1 MPVPASADGTSAVAG
16 PQARAS
22 DHVRPPDPGALSS
35 QVALLALV
43 DLEPRSRGWGWLRFV
58 TGRLAVRGAPGLR
71 FVKVLGSGRGGGFG
85 TTPSA
90 TIQGLFCVFDD
101 AASADAFVSPTGPF
115 QAWRARAREC
125 FTVKLRAY
133 SVRGSWAGM
142 RPAIGAAAPGDG
154 PIAALTRAS
163 IRPTRARRF
172 WRMEPQAEL
181 ELEVAHG
188 CLLATGVGE
197 APYLRQATF
206 TLWDSVASMDAYAR
220 TGAHLAAIRASAQG
234 AFFSESMFVRFV
246 PEGAQG
252 SWRGRRLA

>member
-1 MPVPASADGTSAVAG
+1 VPSNADGSRAVAG
-16 PQARAS
+16 HEAPQPAHART
-22 DHVRPPDPGALSS
+22 PDPGVLSS

-43 DLEPRSRGWGWLRFV
+43 DLEPRSRGWGWMRFV
-58 TGRLAVRGAPGLR
+58 TGRMAVRGAPGLR
-71 FVKVLGSGRGGGFG
+71 FVKVLGSGRAGGFG

-115 QAWRARAREC
+115 QAWRVRAREC

-133 SVRGSWAGM
+133 SVRGSWSGM
-142 RPAIGAAAPGDG
+142 RPAIGATPPVDG

-163 IRPTRARRF
+163 IRPSRARRF

-181 ELEVAHG
+181 ELEASHG

-197 APYLRQATF
+197 APLLRQATF

>member
-1 MPVPASADGTSAVAG
+1 M
-16 PQARAS
+16 
-22 DHVRPPDPGALSS
+22 
-35 QVALLALV
+35 LALV

-58 TGRLAVRGAPGLR
+58 TGRMAVRGTPGLR

-85 TTPSA
+85 TAPSP

-101 AASADAFVSPTGPF
+101 AASADAFVSSTGAF
-115 QAWRARAREC
+115 QAWRSRAREC

-133 SVRGSWAGM
+133 SVRGSWSGM
-142 RPAIGAAAPGDG
+142 RPALGAAAPVDG

-172 WRMEPQAEL
+172 WRMEPQAER
-181 ELEVAHG
+181 ELEATHG

-197 APYLRQATF
+197 APLLRQATF

-252 SWRGRRLA
+252 SWRGRSLA

>member
-1 MPVPASADGTSAVAG
+1 MPSNADGSRAVAG
-16 PQARAS
+16 PEAPQPAHART
-22 DHVRPPDPGALSS
+22 PDPGGLSA

-43 DLEPRSRGWGWLRFV
+43 DLEPRSRGWGWMRFV
-58 TGRLAVRGAPGLR
+58 TGRMAVRGAPGLR
-71 FVKVLGSGRGGGFG
+71 FVKVLGSGRAGGFG
-85 TTPSA
+85 TRPSA

-115 QAWRARAREC
+115 QAWRARGREC

-133 SVRGSWAGM
+133 SVRGSWSGM
-142 RPAIGAAAPGDG
+142 RPEIGATPPVDG

-163 IRPTRARRF
+163 IRPSRARRF

-181 ELEVAHG
+181 ELEAAHG

-197 APYLRQATF
+197 APLLRQATF

>member
-1 MPVPASADGTSAVAG
+1 VAG
-16 PQARAS
+16 HPALLAPARAS
-22 DHVRPPDPGALSS
+22 PHGPGALSA

-43 DLEPRSRGWGWLRFV
+43 DLEPQARGWGWLRFV
-58 TGRLAVRGAPGLR
+58 TGRLAVQGAPGLR

-101 AASADAFVSPTGPF
+101 AAAADAFVSETGPF
-115 QAWRARAREC
+115 YAWRARAREC

-133 SVRGSWAGM
+133 SVRGSWSGM
-142 RPAIGAAAPGDG
+142 RPAIGATAPVEG

-163 IRPTRARRF
+163 IRPTRARHF
-172 WRMEPQAEL
+172 WRMEPQAER
-181 ELEVAHG
+181 ELESARG

-197 APYLRQATF
+197 APFLRQATF

-252 SWRGRRLA
+252 SWRGRPVA

>member
-1 MPVPASADGTSAVAG
+1 VPSNADGSRAVAG
-16 PQARAS
+16 PEAPQPAHART
-22 DHVRPPDPGALSS
+22 PDPGVLSS

-43 DLEPRSRGWGWLRFV
+43 DLEPRSRGWGWMRFV
-58 TGRLAVRGAPGLR
+58 TGRMAVRGAPGLR
-71 FVKVLGSGRGGGFG
+71 FVKVLGSGRAGGFG

-133 SVRGSWAGM
+133 SVRGSWSGM
-142 RPAIGAAAPGDG
+142 RPAIGATPPIDG

-163 IRPTRARRF
+163 IRPSRARRF

-181 ELEVAHG
+181 ELEASHG

-197 APYLRQATF
+197 APLLRQATF

>member
-1 MPVPASADGTSAVAG
+1 VPAIADGSGVVAG
-16 PQARAS
+16 HRAPHS
-22 DHVRPPDPGALSS
+22 AHAVSPEPGALSS

-58 TGRLAVRGAPGLR
+58 TGRMAVRGTPGLR

-85 TTPSA
+85 TAPSP

-101 AASADAFVSPTGPF
+101 AASADAFVSSTGAF
-115 QAWRARAREC
+115 QAWRSRAREC

-133 SVRGSWAGM
+133 SVRGSWSGM
-142 RPAIGAAAPGDG
+142 RPALGATAPVDG

-172 WRMEPQAEL
+172 WRMEPQAER
-181 ELEVAHG
+181 ELEATHG

-197 APYLRQATF
+197 APLLRQATF

-252 SWRGRRLA
+252 SWRGRSLA